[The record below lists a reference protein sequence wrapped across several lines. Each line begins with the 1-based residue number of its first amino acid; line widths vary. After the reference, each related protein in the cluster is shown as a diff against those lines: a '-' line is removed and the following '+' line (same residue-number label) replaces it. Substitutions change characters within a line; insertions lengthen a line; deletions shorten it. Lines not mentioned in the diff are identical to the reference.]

1 MKVFVTG
8 GSGYLGRATIQALV
22 AEGHDVMTLARSES
36 AAHTVAE
43 LGATVVEGELRDL
56 DVLRA
61 GAAQADASIQLAQEW
76 SESGAQLDRAAA
88 GAMIDGAGEKPYV
101 HTGGT
106 WMWGNTDGVAD
117 ESAPWAPPT
126 WLAWLVDNHR
136 YVLEHAAHP
145 VLVLP
150 GVVWGHRG
158 GLLENLFVTPARDGG
173 VVHYIGDG
181 AGHCALAHVDDIAE
195 LYVAALRAPAGG
207 VYAGVSDERPTY
219 RQLADAL
226 SRAAGCPG
234 RVESIGPDQAQAE
247 LGRLADA
254 FVLDQQLTSARAR
267 LELDWNPAPRDVLAG
282 LAYGR

>member
-8 GSGYLGRATIQALV
+8 GSGYLGRATIRALV
-22 AEGHDVMTLARSES
+22 AEGHDVMALARSES

-43 LGATVVEGELRDL
+43 LGATVVEGELRHL

-106 WMWGNTDGVAD
+106 WMWGNTDGVVD

-150 GVVWGHRG
+150 GVVWGHHG
-158 GLLENLFVTPARDGG
+158 GLLENLFVTPARDRG

-181 AGHCALAHVDDIAE
+181 TGHCALAHVDDIAE

-207 VYAGVSDERPTY
+207 IYAGVDDERPTY
-219 RQLADAL
+219 RQLAEAL

-234 RVESIGPDQAQAE
+234 RVESISADQAQAE
-247 LGRLADA
+247 LGGLADA
-254 FVLDQQLTSARAR
+254 FVLDQQLTAARAR
-267 LELDWNPAPRDVLAG
+267 SELGWAPTPRDVLAG
-282 LAYGR
+282 LAHGR

>member
-8 GSGYLGRATIQALV
+8 GSGYLGRATIRALV
-22 AEGHDVMTLARSES
+22 AEGHDVMALARSES

-76 SESGAQLDRAAA
+76 TESGAQLDRAAA

-106 WMWGNTDGVAD
+106 WMWGNTDGVVD
-117 ESAPWAPPT
+117 ESGPWAPPT

-136 YVLEHAAHP
+136 DVLEHAAHP

-158 GLLENLFVTPARDGG
+158 GLLEKLFVTPARGRG

-181 AGHCALAHVDDIAE
+181 IGHCALAHVDDIAE

-207 VYAGVSDERPTY
+207 IYAGVSDERPTY
-219 RQLADAL
+219 HQLAEAL

-234 RVESIGPDQAQAE
+234 RVESISPDQAQAE

-267 LELDWNPAPRDVLAG
+267 SELGWSPAPRDVLTD
-282 LAYGR
+282 LAHGR